1 VQQEQEQ
8 HDNKIKFL
16 TQKEVASRFRL
27 SPSTIKN
34 WRDRGLLDYF
44 QASGSTRVLYPVE
57 SVEAL
62 ERQSLKTNK
71 KEVVKPAQVKRER
84 LEISTKP
91 KKEWKI

>member
-1 VQQEQEQ
+1 MEEDVCST
-8 HDNKIKFL
+8 NVYL
-16 TQKEVASRFRL
+16 TQDEVASRFRV
-27 SPSTIKN
+27 SPSTVKN

-44 QASGSTRVLYPVE
+44 QALGSTRVLYPVE

-71 KEVVKPAQVKRER
+71 KKEVVKPTEVKRER
-84 LEISTKP
+84 PEISTKP